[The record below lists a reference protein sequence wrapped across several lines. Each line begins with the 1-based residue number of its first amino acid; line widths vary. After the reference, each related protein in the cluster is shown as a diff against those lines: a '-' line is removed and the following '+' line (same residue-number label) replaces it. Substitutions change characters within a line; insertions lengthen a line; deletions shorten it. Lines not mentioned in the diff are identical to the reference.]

1 MFALSKYTAIIKI
14 TMSYEAVR
22 KDYVKHTLEE
32 VDCKENP
39 IEMLDAWLKMALEES
54 EDANAMTLTTV
65 NEHGEPSSRVVL
77 IRKLD
82 ARGLIFYTNYNS
94 KKGKDMAENANVAVN
109 FFWPWLERQVRV
121 QGKVTKLSEE
131 ESDAYFASRPRESQL
146 GAWASAQ
153 SDTMTTRD
161 ELEKAMVKITDEF
174 KGKDVP
180 RPPYWGGY
188 LITPGYFEFWQG
200 RASRLHDRI
209 AYSTD
214 GKTWTFR
221 RLFP

>member
-1 MFALSKYTAIIKI
+1 
-14 TMSYEAVR
+14 MSYEAVR

-32 VDCKENP
+32 ADCKENP
-39 IEMLDAWLKMALEES
+39 IEMLDAWLKIALEES

-65 NEHGEPSSRVVL
+65 NAKGEPSSRVVL

-82 ARGLIFYTNYNS
+82 ERGIVFYTNYES
-94 KKGKDMAENANVAVN
+94 KKGTDLAENPNVAVN

-121 QGKVTKLSEE
+121 QGSVVKLSAE
-131 ESDAYFASRPRESQL
+131 ESDAYFDTRPRESQL

-161 ELEKAMVKITDEF
+161 ELEKALLVITEKF
-174 KGKDVP
+174 ANKQVP
-180 RPPYWGGY
+180 RPPFWGGY
-188 LITPGYFEFWQG
+188 LITPAYFEFWQG
-200 RASRLHDRI
+200 RANRLHDRI
-209 AYSTD
+209 AYSRAD
-214 GKTWTFR
+214 NKWQFK

>member
-1 MFALSKYTAIIKI
+1 
-14 TMSYEAVR
+14 MSYEAVR

-32 VDCKENP
+32 ADCKADP
-39 IEMLDAWLKMALEES
+39 IEMLDDWLKTALEES
-54 EDANAMTLTTV
+54 QDANAMTLTTV
-65 NEHGEPSSRVVL
+65 DAASRPSSRVVL

-82 ARGLIFYTNYNS
+82 ERGLVFYTNYSS
-94 KKGKDMAENANVAVN
+94 KKGADLEVNPEVAVN

-121 QGKVTKLSEE
+121 QGRVEKLPVE

-146 GAWASAQ
+146 GAWASDQ

-161 ELEKAMVKITDEF
+161 QLERALKDVEERF
-174 KGKDVP
+174 KDQDVP
-180 RPPYWGGY
+180 RPSDWGGY
-188 LITPGYFEFWQG
+188 LIKPHYFEFWQG

-209 AYSTD
+209 VYTSSV
-214 GKTWTFR
+214 GTWTFR

>member
-1 MFALSKYTAIIKI
+1 
-14 TMSYEAVR
+14 MSYEAVR

-32 VDCKENP
+32 ADCKADP
-39 IEMLDAWLKMALEES
+39 IEMLDDWLKIALEES
-54 EDANAMTLTTV
+54 QDANAMTLTTV
-65 NEHGEPSSRVVL
+65 DAASRPSSRVVL

-82 ARGLIFYTNYNS
+82 ERGLVFYTNYSS
-94 KKGKDMAENANVAVN
+94 KKGADLEVNPEVAVN

-121 QGKVTKLSEE
+121 QGRVEKLPVE

-146 GAWASAQ
+146 GAWASDQ

-161 ELEKAMVKITDEF
+161 QLERALKDVEERF
-174 KGKDVP
+174 KDQEVP
-180 RPPYWGGY
+180 RPSHWGGY
-188 LITPGYFEFWQG
+188 LIKPHYFEFWQG

-209 AYSTD
+209 VYTSSD
-214 GKTWTFR
+214 GAWTFR